1 MTTTGNSTEATGAGI
16 EGDSP
21 GATGG
26 PAQPTDY
33 SATTES
39 GAAGGQSR
47 GGAASGDHAAVG
59 GLVAAWARVVVA
71 RPKTVLVVAVLFALA
86 CGVFA
91 TGLQQRVSS
100 AGFVV
105 PRSEST
111 EVDAWVTERLGPQ
124 NPDVIAVYTAPEG
137 QSLADIG
144 PRVTAAIA
152 SIDPALLRRPVESY
166 WSSARS
172 QYLRSADGRQAVAVV
187 FSAGDDNQRVAEY
200 PRIAAALR
208 VDGLDTKLTG
218 YSALADT
225 ISTQSR
231 DDLVLAE
238 SISIPLT
245 ALVLVLVFGGVV
257 AAALPVAI
265 GTLAVIG
272 ALGAVG
278 LIARLTEVSV
288 FAMNVVSLLGLG
300 LAIDYGLFIVGRFR
314 EELARGTGVEA
325 AVTRTLGTA
334 GRTVLFSAL
343 LLMCAFAG
351 TFVFPLA
358 VLRSLGIG
366 AIAAVGL
373 AAALSVTAL
382 PAILALLGPRIGKW
396 SWRADAF
403 DRSEARAQ
411 RFWGG
416 VVTAVMR
423 RPGVIALAVGAIL
436 LVLAAPLTGVRLG
449 DIDHTALPAGNE
461 TRVAVEELTA
471 HFPAANSGATI
482 LVRETGGGTPTQAVV
497 SRALR
502 EIGGVPGVRQALALD
517 TRDDTVIVH
526 AALAAPDRSPRAQGI
541 VRDLRDL
548 HPDGLE
554 LRVGGE
560 SATTVDSIAAVL
572 DRLPLMIA
580 VMVAVTLLMLA
591 VAFRSIVLPLK
602 AVLMAFLS
610 LAATFGVLTWIF
622 DQGHLA
628 GALHVSVGPLSAGMM
643 VLIIAVVFGL
653 STDYEVF
660 LLSRM
665 VEAHDAGA
673 DTETSVRVGTVR
685 TARVITAAATL
696 LVLITGAFTLSPL
709 TPMRFLGLGMV
720 IALIIDATLVRM
732 LLVPA
737 LVKLMGP
744 ANWWTPGQGRRRTGS
759 AVSPRT
765 ISDLRQDNSVS
776 VASTRSG

>member
-1 MTTTGNSTEATGAGI
+1 MTVV
-16 EGDSP
+16 DS
-21 GATGG
+21 
-26 PAQPTDY
+26 
-33 SATTES
+33 SAEVAETAES
-39 GAAGGQSR
+39 
-47 GGAASGDHAAVG
+47 D
-59 GLVAAWARVVVA
+59 GLMAAWARVVVA
-71 RPKTVLVVAVLFALA
+71 RPKTVLVIAVLFALA
-86 CGVFA
+86 CGLFA
-91 TGLQQRVSS
+91 AGLQQRVSS

-105 PRSEST
+105 PDGESAS
-111 EVDAWVTERLGPQ
+111 VDAWVTERLGPQ
-124 NPDVIAVYTAPEG
+124 NPDVIAIYTAPEG

-144 PRVTAAIA
+144 PRVTAAIGK
-152 SIDPALLRRPVESY
+152 IDPALLDRPVESY
-166 WSSARS
+166 WSSPRS
-172 QYLRSADGRQAVAVV
+172 QYLRSSDGRQAVAVV
-187 FSAGDDNQRVAEY
+187 FSAGNDNQRVAEY
-200 PRIAAALR
+200 PKIAAALR
-208 VDGLDTKLTG
+208 IPGVDTKLTG

-225 ISTQSR
+225 ISDQSR
-231 DDLVLAE
+231 HDLVLAE

-245 ALVLVLVFGGVV
+245 AIVLVLVFGGVV
-257 AAALPVAI
+257 AAALPVLI
-265 GTLAVIG
+265 GTLAVVG

-278 LIARLTEVSV
+278 IIARMTEVSV

-314 EELARGTGVEA
+314 EELGRGRTTEE
-325 AVTRTLGTA
+325 AVTRTLRTA

-358 VLRSLGIG
+358 VLRSLGVG

-373 AAALSVTAL
+373 AALLSVTAL
-382 PAILALLGPRIGKW
+382 PAILTLLGSRIGKW

-403 DRSEARAQ
+403 ERSEERAQ
-411 RFWGG
+411 RFWGR

-423 RPGVIALAVGAIL
+423 RPGTVAIVVGAIL
-436 LVLAAPLTGVRLG
+436 LVLAAPLSGVRLG
-449 DIDHTALPAGNE
+449 DVDHTALPAGNE
-461 TRVAVEELTA
+461 TRTAVEELSA

-482 LVRETGGGTPTQAVV
+482 LLRETDGSAPTPTAI
-497 SRALR
+497 STALR
-502 EIGGVPGVRQALALD
+502 EIGGVRGVRQATALD
-517 TRDDTVIVH
+517 TRDNITVIH
-526 AALAAPDRSPRAQGI
+526 AALAAPDRSPRAQDV

-548 HPDGLE
+548 RLDGLD

-560 SATTVDSIAAVL
+560 SASTVDSIAAVL
-572 DRLPLMIA
+572 DRLPLMIV

-591 VAFRSIVLPLK
+591 LAFRSIVLPLK

-610 LAATFGVLTWIF
+610 LTATFGVLTWIF

-628 GALHVSVGPLSAGMM
+628 GALHISVGPLSAGMM

-665 VEAHDAGA
+665 VEAHNAGA
-673 DTETSVRVGTVR
+673 DTEESVRIGTVQ

-720 IALIIDATLVRM
+720 IALVIDATLVRM

-744 ANWWTPGQGRRRTGS
+744 ANWWAPGNRRKVQPKKSIS
-759 AVSPRT
+759 AG
-765 ISDLRQDNSVS
+765 
-776 VASTRSG
+776 ASTGALTR

>member
-47 GGAASGDHAAVG
+47 GGVASGDQAAVG

-423 RPGVIALAVGAIL
+423 RPGVIAPAVGAIL

-502 EIGGVPGVRQALALD
+502 EIGGVSGVRQALALD

-526 AALAAPDRSPRAQGI
+526 AALAAPDRSPRAQDI

-765 ISDLRQDNSVS
+765 ISDLRQDNSAS

>member
-1 MTTTGNSTEATGAGI
+1 MTVV
-16 EGDSP
+16 DS
-21 GATGG
+21 
-26 PAQPTDY
+26 
-33 SATTES
+33 SAEVAETAES
-39 GAAGGQSR
+39 
-47 GGAASGDHAAVG
+47 D
-59 GLVAAWARVVVA
+59 GLMAAWARVVVA
-71 RPKTVLVVAVLFALA
+71 RPKTVLVIAVLFALA
-86 CGVFA
+86 CGLFA
-91 TGLQQRVSS
+91 AGLQQRVSS

-105 PRSEST
+105 PDGESAS
-111 EVDAWVTERLGPQ
+111 VDAWVTERLGPQ
-124 NPDVIAVYTAPEG
+124 NPDVIAIYTAPEG

-144 PRVTAAIA
+144 PRVTEAIGK
-152 SIDPALLRRPVESY
+152 IDPALLDRPVESY
-166 WSSARS
+166 WNSPRS
-172 QYLRSADGRQAVAVV
+172 QYLRSSDGRQAVAVV
-187 FSAGDDNQRVAEY
+187 FSAGNDNQRVAEY
-200 PRIAAALR
+200 PKIAAALR
-208 VDGLDTKLTG
+208 IPGVDTKLTG

-225 ISTQSR
+225 ISDQSR
-231 DDLVLAE
+231 HDLVLAE

-245 ALVLVLVFGGVV
+245 AIVLVLVFGGVV
-257 AAALPVAI
+257 AAALPVLI
-265 GTLAVIG
+265 GTLAVVG

-278 LIARLTEVSV
+278 IIARMTEVSV

-314 EELARGTGVEA
+314 EELRRGRTTEE
-325 AVTRTLGTA
+325 AVTRTLRTA

-358 VLRSLGIG
+358 VLRSLGVG

-373 AAALSVTAL
+373 AALLSVTAL
-382 PAILALLGPRIGKW
+382 PAILTLLGSRIGKW

-403 DRSEARAQ
+403 ERSEERAQ
-411 RFWGG
+411 RFWGR

-423 RPGVIALAVGAIL
+423 RPGTVAIAVGAIL
-436 LVLAAPLTGVRLG
+436 LVLAAPLSGVRLG
-449 DIDHTALPAGNE
+449 DVDHTALPAGNE
-461 TRVAVEELTA
+461 TRTAVEELSA

-482 LVRETGGGTPTQAVV
+482 LLRETDGSAPTPTAI
-497 SRALR
+497 STALR
-502 EIGGVPGVRQALALD
+502 EIGGVRGVRQATALD
-517 TRDDTVIVH
+517 TRDNTTVIH
-526 AALAAPDRSPRAQGI
+526 AALAAPDRSPRAQD
-541 VRDLRDL
+541 VVHDLRDL
-548 HPDGLE
+548 RLDGLD

-560 SATTVDSIAAVL
+560 SASTVDSIAAVL
-572 DRLPLMIA
+572 DRLPLMIV

-591 VAFRSIVLPLK
+591 LAFRSIVLPLK

-610 LAATFGVLTWIF
+610 LTATFGVLTWIF

-628 GALHVSVGPLSAGMM
+628 GALHISVGPLSAGMM

-665 VEAHDAGA
+665 VEAHNAGA
-673 DTETSVRVGTVR
+673 DTEESVRIGTVQ

-720 IALIIDATLVRM
+720 IALVIDATLVRM

-744 ANWWTPGQGRRRTGS
+744 ANWWAPGNRRKVQPKKSIS
-759 AVSPRT
+759 AG
-765 ISDLRQDNSVS
+765 
-776 VASTRSG
+776 ASTGALTR

>member
-1 MTTTGNSTEATGAGI
+1 MTDI
-16 EGDSP
+16 EIAP
-21 GATGG
+21 GAVESPSRTVEPGG
-26 PAQPTDY
+26 
-33 SATTES
+33 
-39 GAAGGQSR
+39 
-47 GGAASGDHAAVG
+47 VM
-59 GLVAAWARVVVA
+59 AAWARIVVA
-71 RPKTVLVVAVLFALA
+71 RPKTVLAVAVLFALL
-86 CGVFA
+86 CGLFA
-91 TGLQQRVSS
+91 AGLQQRVSA

-105 PRSEST
+105 PDGESAS
-111 EVDAWVTERLGPQ
+111 VDAWVTERLGPQ
-124 NPDVIAVYTAPEG
+124 NPDVIAIYTAPEG
-137 QSLADIG
+137 QSLSDIG
-144 PRVTAAIA
+144 PRVTAAIGK
-152 SIDPALLRRPVESY
+152 IDPALLDRPVESY
-166 WSSARS
+166 WNSPRS
-172 QYLRSADGRQAVAVV
+172 NYLRSSDGRQAVAVV
-187 FSAGDDNQRVAEY
+187 FSAGNDNQRVAEY
-200 PRIAAALR
+200 PKIAAALR
-208 VDGLDTKLTG
+208 VPGLDTKLTG

-225 ISTQSR
+225 ISEQSR
-231 DDLVLAE
+231 HDLVLAE

-257 AAALPVAI
+257 AASLPVLI
-265 GTLAVIG
+265 GTLAVVG
-272 ALGAVG
+272 ALGTVG
-278 LIARLTEVSV
+278 IMARLTEVSV

-314 EELARGTGVEA
+314 EELGQGRSTEE
-325 AVTRTLGTA
+325 AVTRTLQTA
-334 GRTVLFSAL
+334 GRTVLFSAA

-373 AAALSVTAL
+373 AALLSVTAL

-403 DRSEARAQ
+403 ERSELRAQ
-411 RFWGG
+411 QFWGR

-423 RPGVIALAVGAIL
+423 RPGAVAIAVGAIL

-461 TRVAVEELTA
+461 TRTAVEELSA

-482 LVRETGGGTPTQAVV
+482 LLRETGGGAASSAAIST
-497 SRALR
+497 ALR
-502 EIGGVPGVRQALALD
+502 EIGAVQGVRQATALD
-517 TRDDTVIVH
+517 TKDGTTVIH
-526 AALAAPDRSPRAQGI
+526 AALAAPDRSPRAQDI
-541 VRDLRDL
+541 VHDLRDL
-548 HPDGLE
+548 RLDGLE
-554 LRVGGE
+554 LKVGGE
-560 SATTVDSIAAVL
+560 SASTVDSIAAVL

-591 VAFRSIVLPLK
+591 LAFRSVVLPLK

-610 LAATFGVLTWIF
+610 LTATFGVLTWIF

-628 GALHVSVGPLSAGMM
+628 GVLHISVGPLSAGML

-665 VEAHDAGA
+665 VEAHNAGA
-673 DTETSVRVGTVR
+673 DTEESVRVGTVQ

-744 ANWWTPGQGRRRTGS
+744 ANWWAPGNRKKIQPKNSIS
-759 AVSPRT
+759 AG
-765 ISDLRQDNSVS
+765 
-776 VASTRSG
+776 ASTGALTR

>member
-1 MTTTGNSTEATGAGI
+1 MTAVDSSPEVA
-16 EGDSP
+16 EGV
-21 GATGG
+21 A
-26 PAQPTDY
+26 
-33 SATTES
+33 
-39 GAAGGQSR
+39 SR
-47 GGAASGDHAAVG
+47 GPI
-59 GLVAAWARVVVA
+59 AAWSRVVVT
-71 RPKTVLVVAVLFALA
+71 RPKTVLVVAVLFALL
-86 CGVFA
+86 CGLFA
-91 TGLQQRVSS
+91 AGLQQRVSS

-105 PRSEST
+105 PDGESAS
-111 EVDAWVTERLGPQ
+111 VDAWVTERLGPQ
-124 NPDVIAVYTAPEG
+124 NPDVIAIYTAPEG

-144 PRVTAAIA
+144 PRVTAAIGT
-152 SIDPALLRRPVESY
+152 IDPALLDRPVESY
-166 WSSARS
+166 WNSSRS
-172 QYLRSADGRQAVAVV
+172 QFLRSTDGRQAVAVV
-187 FSAGDDNQRVAEY
+187 FSAGNDNQRVAEY
-200 PRIAAALR
+200 PKIAAALR
-208 VDGLDTKLTG
+208 VPGLDTKLTG

-225 ISTQSR
+225 ISEQSR
-231 DDLVLAE
+231 HDLVLAE
-238 SISIPLT
+238 SISITLT
-245 ALVLVLVFGGVV
+245 ALVLVLIFGGVV
-257 AAALPVAI
+257 AASLPVLI
-265 GTLAVIG
+265 DTLAVVG
-272 ALGAVG
+272 ALGTVG
-278 LIARLTEVSV
+278 IMARLTEVSV

-300 LAIDYGLFIVGRFR
+300 LAIEYGLFIVGRFR
-314 EELARGTGVEA
+314 EELRRGRSTEEAVARS
-325 AVTRTLGTA
+325 LQTA

-373 AAALSVTAL
+373 AALLSVTAL

-403 DRSEARAQ
+403 ERSEERAQ
-411 RFWGG
+411 RFWGR

-423 RPGVIALAVGAIL
+423 RPGAVAIAVGAIL

-461 TRVAVEELTA
+461 TRTAVEDLSA
-471 HFPAANSGATI
+471 HFPSANSGATI
-482 LVRETGGGTPTQAVV
+482 LLRETDGSAPTSAAI
-497 SRALR
+497 STALR
-502 EIGGVPGVRQALALD
+502 EIGGVRGVRQATALD
-517 TRDDTVIVH
+517 TRDNTTVIH
-526 AALAAPDRSPRAQGI
+526 AALAAPDRSPRAQDI
-541 VRDLRDL
+541 VHDLRDL
-548 HPDGLE
+548 RLQGLE

-591 VAFRSIVLPLK
+591 LAFRSIVLPLK

-610 LAATFGVLTWIF
+610 LTATFGVLTWIF
-622 DQGHLA
+622 DKGHLA
-628 GALHVSVGPLSAGMM
+628 GVLHISVGPLSAGML

-673 DTETSVRVGTVR
+673 DTEESVRVGTVQ

-744 ANWWTPGQGRRRTGS
+744 ANWWAPGNRKKVQPKNLIS
-759 AVSPRT
+759 AG
-765 ISDLRQDNSVS
+765 
-776 VASTRSG
+776 ASTGALTR